1 MGVLTVAG
9 LVILGLVL
17 FVAGAIGL
25 LFYMISRMVGCT
37 GWDDSNITNALRL
50 LSHAV
55 LHPDDF
61 VKMRYLT
68 DEQLAFLRENGF
80 DPQNPFW
87 YLPLDEI
94 TEVVKSR
101 PE

>member
-1 MGVLTVAG
+1 MDILTTAG
-9 LVILGLVL
+9 LVVLGLIL

-25 LFYMISRMVGCT
+25 LFYMVSRMVGAD

-55 LHPDDF
+55 LHPEDF
-61 VKMRYLT
+61 TKMYYLT
-68 DEQLAFLRENGF
+68 DEEIALLKEHGHSLK
-80 DPQNPFW
+80 NPFW

-94 TEVVKSR
+94 TEVVKTR
-101 PE
+101 P